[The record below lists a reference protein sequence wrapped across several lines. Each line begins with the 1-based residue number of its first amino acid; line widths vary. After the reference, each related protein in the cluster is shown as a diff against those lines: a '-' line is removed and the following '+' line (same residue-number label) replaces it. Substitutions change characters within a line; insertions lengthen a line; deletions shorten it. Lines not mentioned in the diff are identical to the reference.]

1 MAPAADQGE
10 SNIGSGVKPGAPA
23 YRMHA
28 QELVGGW
35 RQAFGL
41 PHGWFGLVQIAGCR
55 YAVKGKDGPD
65 VKQSHATGDLRQAQ
79 LAALALPNVG
89 LSTAI
94 DTGDCAFPPTRSNA

>member
-1 MAPAADQGE
+1 MVCGRLSLVDQGE
-10 SNIGSGVKPGAPA
+10 SNIGSGTKPGADH

-28 QELVGGW
+28 QELVSGW
-35 RQAFGL
+35 RTAFGL
-41 PHGWFGLVQIAGCR
+41 SSECGWFGIVQIAGCR
-55 YAVKGKDGPD
+55 YADKGKDGLPD

-94 DTGDCAFPPTRSNA
+94 DTGDCT